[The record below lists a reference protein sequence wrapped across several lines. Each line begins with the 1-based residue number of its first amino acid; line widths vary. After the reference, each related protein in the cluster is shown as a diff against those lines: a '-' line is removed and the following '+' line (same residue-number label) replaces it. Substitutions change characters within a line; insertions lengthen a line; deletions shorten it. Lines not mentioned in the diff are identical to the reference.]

1 MATTPLE
8 HHTKIASTP
17 LELHT
22 KVGTTT
28 TTATTTTTTT
38 TATATTMPGH
48 QREAKLNKFQRQLCL
63 EA

>member
-8 HHTKIASTP
+8 LHTKIASTP

-22 KVGTTT
+22 RVGTTT
-28 TTATTTTTTT
+28 TTATTT